1 MNNGD
6 KTKKL
11 YRHEALLYAI
21 DFFSQGFNKSQTA
34 KYAFDFVNEILT
46 LNASAIF
53 LREDNKYVLYRSRKY
68 DIESYKIDV
77 SKKLDDI
84 GRLHGNI
91 IKSNFPDFLSPKD
104 IEFFNPKL
112 IIPLIVQ
119 DKTLGFII
127 SDGKVIGELNNSD
140 YNIATTLMRLIN
152 SSFENTLYAK
162 EVKEKNKELD
172 LQVFNLFFI
181 NQTTKNLLSEL
192 DIEEVYTLCTDIIG
206 EVACSKITTFG
217 LYDEISENIVIRSY
231 RDIFSFSK
239 YHTEFQLLKD
249 EYDSNK
255 IILHYERDKEQI
267 KGIFK
272 NWEEFEKL
280 DAEYIIL
287 IVKEKVL
294 GFITISK
301 PVNDR
306 EYNSMMFDLIESLA
320 SIIYIAIS
328 NAKLFKRIGEQKRNI
343 EKKFNIV
350 QRLGK
355 IIKGINSSSSVEE
368 ISKRVMR
375 TLNIGFNIQKGFMIF
390 KQNGQYEII
399 NRVGFDTEIKAIEKT
414 DIWKSI
420 DDKGITYEFSSV
432 NNEDYFGEE
441 LCKDIGDSN
450 CIVISPIMIDNMSFD
465 REENVLGYIV
475 VSKTK
480 KSLEPEEI
488 VLIDTISGSIAP
500 VIKQL
505 NYTEEIKQEYIINQQ
520 EIFLKELREKL
531 YNKENYYIDFK
542 VYYKKIIKKPF
553 EDMDLSAYA
562 IFKYYYFDNYVFV
575 LSEYELCEE
584 DFDDYFELNTF
595 DEVFE
600 IFDKIS

>member
-1 MNNGD
+1 MNNNGD

-21 DFFSQGFNKSQTA
+21 DFFSQGFNRKQTA

-53 LREDNKYVLYRSRKY
+53 LREDDKYVLHRSRKY
-68 DIESYKIDV
+68 NLESYKIDV

-84 GRLHGNI
+84 GRFHGNI
-91 IKSNFPDFLSPKD
+91 IKSNFPQFLAPKE
-104 IEFFNPKL
+104 IEVFNPKL

-119 DKTLGFII
+119 DRTLGFII
-127 SDGKVIGELNNSD
+127 SNGKAMGEFNSGD
-140 YNIATTLMRLIN
+140 FNIATTLMRLIN
-152 SSFENTLYAK
+152 SSFENTLFAK

-172 LQVFNLFFI
+172 LQIFNLFFI

-239 YHTEFQLLKD
+239 YYTEFELLKD
-249 EYDSNK
+249 EYDSNN
-255 IILHYERDKEQI
+255 IILHYERDRETI

-280 DAEYIIL
+280 DTEYIIL
-287 IVKEKVL
+287 IVRDKVL

-306 EYNSMMFDLIESLA
+306 EYNSMMFDLIESLS
-320 SIIYIAIS
+320 SIIYIAIN

-355 IIKGINSSSSVEE
+355 IIKSINSSSSVEE
-368 ISKRVMR
+368 ISNRVMR
-375 TLNIGFNIQKGFMIF
+375 TLNIGFNIQKGFMVF
-390 KQNGQYEII
+390 KQNGKYEII
-399 NRVGFDTEIKAIEKT
+399 NRVGFDTEIKAIDKT
-414 DIWKSI
+414 DVWNEI
-420 DDKGITYEFSSV
+420 DDKGIIYEFSSA
-432 NNEDYFGEE
+432 NNEEYFGEE
-441 LCKDIGDSN
+441 LCRDIGDSN

-465 REENVLGYIV
+465 REENILGYIV

-505 NYTEEIKQEYIINQQ
+505 NYTEEIKKEYIINQQ
-520 EIFLKELREKL
+520 EMFLKELKEKL

-542 VYYKKIIKKPF
+542 VYYKKIVKKPF
-553 EDMDLSAYA
+553 EDIDLSAYA
-562 IFKYYYFDNYVFV
+562 IFKHYFFDNYLFV

-584 DFDDYFELNTF
+584 DFDGDFELNTF
-595 DEVFE
+595 DEVYE
-600 IFDKIS
+600 IFNKI